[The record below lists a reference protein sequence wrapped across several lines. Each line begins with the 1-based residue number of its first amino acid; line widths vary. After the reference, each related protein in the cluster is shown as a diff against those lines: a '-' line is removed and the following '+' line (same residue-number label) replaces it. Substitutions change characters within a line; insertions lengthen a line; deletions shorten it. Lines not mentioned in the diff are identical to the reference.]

1 MVTPSPRLI
10 AVRRGAVDPGS
21 VLAALVTVLTVCTLV
36 SGVVA
41 SLPTLQRQALRAAM
55 QEQPVDDVVIEVVS
69 SYDADTAEQQ
79 DRGVREMLVPVTAAA
94 AGRVVRVV
102 ETVGHEEQAEG
113 TVWSFLAV
121 NGGEAPAA
129 AVAGRLPTAA
139 GADAADAADAANR
152 ADRADQADAVVEVA
166 VPVTAGDAPPLGT
179 RMTLVSPVDGRRV
192 RALVV
197 GTWEPAAGWASAVGQ
212 PPDSS
217 LLVADGDLGSV
228 AGRASS
234 VRWRAAP
241 DIDRLRPDQL
251 DDLRDAAAGVDQDV
265 AAVAESVGS
274 SLRLENPLVA
284 VVEARARELTAQ
296 RLLLLVPALMLLLLG
311 AAAAVLVAAALADN
325 RRADELLLRSR
336 GADRRQLVGPTALE
350 ALVICGLGAAAGPL
364 LAAALVR
371 IGGVRPT
378 LEPLA
383 WAAGLVAAAVCWVAL
398 VLPVVA
404 GALGGDRGEQ
414 LSVER
419 RRRRVLTSL
428 FALVLLMVVFGVV
441 AVIALDGFAEVVA
454 DSGAGAVDPLVVASP
469 SLLLLSAVTVL
480 TLLLLPVLFRVT
492 ERAVRTRGV
501 VLALGTRAVSRAPAK
516 AVPLSLAVALVAG
529 GIVFAAVGHASQ
541 VAAREARASYD
552 VGADIRVTAPP
563 RSLRAGLADERDE
576 LAGMSGVRDVSG
588 VHRELDFIGDAPAEL
603 LVADLGGRVGR
614 ELVAAS
620 DDTGPVLERLL
631 TADRAADA
639 VPVAVTAQLV
649 DAAALEV
656 GSRFELA
663 VGDAVTTLEV
673 AAVQADVPTV
683 TAGRAGLL
691 VDRAAL
697 LAVAPGAS
705 TLTTDE
711 WWLSVEPSEVEAVA
725 AALATRPD
733 LAAETVTRS
742 EALRRLAAD
751 PGTGGRALSDVMT
764 VTAVGS
770 LLVGAVLLAAVVVL
784 RRRERDE
791 QAGAL
796 RAFGASEA
804 DVTLTLATEYTVT
817 AGGGIVAGTI
827 AGVLTA
833 AVALHATSLGPG
845 GQPLVPAAEL
855 NVPWSWMLLLLGL
868 LVAVPLVALQVVTR
882 PRPGA
887 RRRAHT
893 GGGRP

>member
-21 VLAALVTVLTVCTLV
+21 VLAAVVTVLTVCALV

-79 DRGVREMLVPVTAAA
+79 DSGVREMLAPVTAAA

-113 TVWSFLAV
+113 AVWSFLAV
-121 NGGEAPAA
+121 SGGGAPAA
-129 AVAGRLPTAA
+129 AVAVAGRLPTAD
-139 GADAADAADAANR
+139 GADGADG
-152 ADRADQADAVVEVA
+152 VVEVA
-166 VPVTAGDAPPLGT
+166 VPVTAADAPPLGT

-192 RALVV
+192 RTLVV
-197 GTWEPAAGWASAVGQ
+197 GTWEPAAGSAPAVGQ
-212 PPDSS
+212 PPGSS

-241 DIDRLRPDQL
+241 DTDRLRPDEL
-251 DDLRDAAAGVDQDV
+251 DDLRDAAAAVDQDV

-296 RLLLLVPALMLLLLG
+296 RLLFLVPALMLLLLG
-311 AAAAVLVAAALADN
+311 AAAAVMVAAALADN
-325 RRADELLLRSR
+325 RRPDELLLRSR

-350 ALVICGLGAAAGPL
+350 ALVICALGAAVGPP

-378 LEPLA
+378 LEPFA

-428 FALVLLMVVFGVV
+428 FALVLLMVAFGVV
-441 AVIALDGFAEVVA
+441 AVVALDGFAEVLA
-454 DSGAGAVDPLVVASP
+454 DSGAGAVDPLVVAAP

-516 AVPLSLAVALVAG
+516 AVPLSLVVALVAG
-529 GIVFAAVGHASQ
+529 GIAFAAVGHASQ

-563 RSLRAGLADERDE
+563 PSLRAGVADERDE
-576 LAGMSGVRDVSG
+576 LAGLRGVRDVSG

-603 LVADLGGRVGR
+603 LVADLGGQVGR

-620 DDTGPVLERLL
+620 GDIGPALGRLL
-631 TADRAADA
+631 AGDRATDA
-639 VPVAVTAQLV
+639 VPVAVTEQLV

-663 VGDAVTTLEV
+663 IGDAVTTLEV
-673 AAVQADVPTV
+673 AVVLADVPTV

-691 VDRAAL
+691 VDKAAL
-697 LAVAPGAS
+697 LAVAPSAS

-711 WWLSVEPSEVEAVA
+711 WWLSVEPAEVDAVA
-725 AALATRPD
+725 AALGARPG
-733 LAAETVTRS
+733 LAAETVTRA

-764 VTAVGS
+764 VTVVGS
-770 LLVGAVLLAAVVVL
+770 LLVGIVLLSAVVVL

-791 QAGAL
+791 QAAAL

-804 DVTLTLATEYTVT
+804 DITLTLATEYTVT

-833 AVALHATSLGPG
+833 GVALHATSLGPG

-855 NVPWSWMLLLLGL
+855 NVPWSWMLPLLGL
-868 LVAVPLVALQVVTR
+868 LLAVPMVALQAAT
-882 PRPGA
+882 RPGA
-887 RRRAHT
+887 RRRLRA